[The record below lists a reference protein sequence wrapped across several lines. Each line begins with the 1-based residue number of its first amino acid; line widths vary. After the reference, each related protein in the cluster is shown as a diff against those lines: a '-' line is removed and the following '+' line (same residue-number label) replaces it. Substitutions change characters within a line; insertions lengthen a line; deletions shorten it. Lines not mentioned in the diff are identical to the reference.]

1 MLERIYYVYTTMHR
15 TTGVAIIMSK
25 KKKRIDMQEGIQN
38 MKRPLIGVT

>member
-25 KKKRIDMQEGIQN
+25 SKKEN
-38 MKRPLIGVT
+38 